1 MLKGAMHVHSTYS
14 DGEFTLAELRRV
26 FLDEGCAFVCM
37 TDHAEYFDP
46 DKLRQY
52 QDECQ
57 TLSDDQFLF
66 VAGLEYSCEQ
76 RMHIL
81 GYGATQRVDSQDP
94 ETVIRHIDQL
104 GAISVIAHPK
114 TDFFEWIEKFET
126 LPRGIETWNTKYDG
140 RYAPRPETFALL
152 QRLRA
157 RKPEM
162 RAFYGQDLHWKKQFR
177 GIFVQLDSAST
188 SAPTKTQG
196 ILTALTNGATQRSKG
211 RTGHA
216 FLRRSGREAPIA
228 VCRCACRFL
237 PRARIYEAGQTTA
250 RPRRNPRSGIV
261 ESPVAQDLLRD
272 IPMMTA
278 GKGRVFLMYHEIEL
292 PGRSLCQSE
301 AGYVRYILPLATF
314 RRQMAWIKESGWRGL
329 NVSEALRHPAEPGV
343 CITFDDGCQT
353 DLIAAAPVFREF
365 GFNATFYLTAG
376 FLGTPGYLQ
385 ANEVRELDTQGFQIG
400 CRFDDAPLSVRS
412 YGAGIE
418 A

>member
-26 FLDEGCAFVCM
+26 FMNEGCAFVCM

-52 QDECQ
+52 HDECQ
-57 TLSDDQFLF
+57 ALSDDQFLF

-94 ETVIRHIDQL
+94 EAVIRHIDQL

-196 ILTALTNGATQRSKG
+196 ILTALTNGAYSGVKG
-211 RTGHA
+211 ELAMPSSGVLDEKLLSQFADAHA
-216 FLRRSGREAPIA
+216 VSYRMREFMKQGKQLLDRAGIRVPESVKAQLRRI
-228 VCRCACRFL
+228 F
-237 PRARIYEAGQTTA
+237 
-250 RPRRNPRSGIV
+250 
-261 ESPVAQDLLRD
+261 
-272 IPMMTA
+272 
-278 GKGRVFLMYHEIEL
+278 
-292 PGRSLCQSE
+292 
-301 AGYVRYILPLATF
+301 
-314 RRQMAWIKESGWRGL
+314 
-329 NVSEALRHPAEPGV
+329 
-343 CITFDDGCQT
+343 
-353 DLIAAAPVFREF
+353 
-365 GFNATFYLTAG
+365 
-376 FLGTPGYLQ
+376 
-385 ANEVRELDTQGFQIG
+385 
-400 CRFDDAPLSVRS
+400 
-412 YGAGIE
+412 
-418 A
+418 